1 MCRMMAIIGD
11 SSIKKSDLLLK
22 FRCLSTCGKVRT
34 NARPGHEDGWGVLS
48 YRNNSPEYLGRSTE
62 PAWKNGEYG
71 LACERITDMN
81 RIVLAHLRKASPGD
95 VSLQNTQP
103 LTSGKWS
110 FGHNG
115 TVYSPNFNT
124 GGVQS
129 DSRVLLDKLVR
140 AIQESGDAPIERLIG
155 KNVGQL
161 REDILRQPD
170 EKGRTYSSLT
180 FMLSDGESLYV
191 LRDFTEEENYYTMY
205 YFELPSGAVFCQ
217 EKISSASW
225 KPLGN
230 RKLAIVNRE
239 GETRIETCE

>member
-1 MCRMMAIIGD
+1 
-11 SSIKKSDLLLK
+11 
-22 FRCLSTCGKVRT
+22 
-34 NARPGHEDGWGVLS
+34 
-48 YRNNSPEYLGRSTE
+48 
-62 PAWKNGEYG
+62 
-71 LACERITDMN
+71 
-81 RIVLAHLRKASPGD
+81 
-95 VSLQNTQP
+95 
-103 LTSGKWS
+103 
-110 FGHNG
+110 
-115 TVYSPNFNT
+115 
-124 GGVQS
+124 VQS
-129 DSRVLLDKLVR
+129 DSRVLLEKLVR
-140 AIQESGDAPIERLIG
+140 AIQESGDAPIERVIG

-170 EKGRTYSSLT
+170 EKGGTYSSLT